1 MSFYSDPKLR
11 RRSLSTPERA
21 GTSTNKVTRNTTART
36 LGLHC
41 SMTKTPLPRV
51 RSLNAEQ
58 IGELLEGL
66 STPVRIAS
74 NSPHGYPLIST
85 LWFIYAE
92 QKFWCITQASTLM
105 RRNLA
110 ANPRCAF
117 EIALQGKRHRL
128 LRGQGDAR
136 LDLAD
141 GARVTNLMIDRYISN
156 PNGAVAE
163 RMRAQ
168 IPTEYAICITPR
180 WVRAQGRL

>member
-1 MSFYSDPKLR
+1 M
-11 RRSLSTPERA
+11 THI
-21 GTSTNKVTRNTTART
+21 AR
-36 LGLHC
+36 
-41 SMTKTPLPRV
+41 PRV
-51 RSLNAEQ
+51 RSLDAAQ
-58 IGELLEGL
+58 ISEVLQDLAQ
-66 STPVRIAS
+66 PVRLAS
-74 NSPHGYPLIST
+74 ISPHGYPLIST

-117 EIALQGKRHRL
+117 EVTLRGKPWRI

-141 GARVTNLMIDRYISN
+141 GARVTNLMIDRYLDD
-156 PNGAVAE
+156 PQGPVAAK
-163 RMRAQ
+163 MRAQ

-180 WVRAQGRL
+180 WVRVQGRA